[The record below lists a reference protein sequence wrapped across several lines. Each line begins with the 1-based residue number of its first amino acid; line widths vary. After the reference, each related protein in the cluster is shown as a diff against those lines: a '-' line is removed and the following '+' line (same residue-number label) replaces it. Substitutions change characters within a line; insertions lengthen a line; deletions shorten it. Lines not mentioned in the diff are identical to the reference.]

1 MINFIHHI
9 LLECNYLLGL
19 VNEGLTKEELLSDET
34 LQRAVSRSIEIIGEA
49 TKNIDKDFRREHKD
63 IEWKEMAGMR
73 DRLIHN
79 YLGVNYHI
87 VWDVIVHKIPPLAQ
101 NIQKIIDEENY

>member
-9 LLECNYLLGL
+9 LQECNYLSGL
-19 VNEGLTKEELLSDET
+19 INEGLTKEELLSDKT

-49 TKNIDKDFRREHKD
+49 TKNIDKDFRREHED

-87 VWDVIVHKIPPLAQ
+87 IWDVIVHKIPPLTRK
-101 NIQKIIDEENY
+101 IQKIID